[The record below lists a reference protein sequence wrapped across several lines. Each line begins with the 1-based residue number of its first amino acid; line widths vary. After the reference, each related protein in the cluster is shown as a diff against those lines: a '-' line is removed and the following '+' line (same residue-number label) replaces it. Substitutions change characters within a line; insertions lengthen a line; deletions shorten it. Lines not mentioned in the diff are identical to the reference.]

1 MYFFAKLKFNIKLW
15 NFAKINIE
23 DFSIFKN
30 GRSSVWNNVS
40 CLPQIQTFDLRSVSS
55 SIDTD
60 IEYCYVCI
68 EIIELYRSVCYNIV
82 YYDRMT

>member
-1 MYFFAKLKFNIKLW
+1 M
-15 NFAKINIE
+15 
-23 DFSIFKN
+23 FSIFKN
-30 GRSSVWNNVS
+30 GRSSFWNNL
-40 CLPQIQTFDLRSVSS
+40 CWLPQIQTFDLRSVSS

-60 IEYCYVCI
+60 IEYCSVYI